1 MAESLITREKLD
13 NLMDSLGIQEVR
25 SREDFR
31 IFFSSA
37 LERYN
42 EMRPTYVARNISF
55 LLDSLFI
62 TMSHATN
69 PKKNPHGSGLSLGS
83 LTGLLYKCSD
93 AMVCEALFKNVQAR
107 DFFSKCMVLAK
118 KTDNFNLVFFKEYVE
133 NMDISKLDNEE
144 LIIFNSFMEPFK

>member
-55 LLDSLFI
+55 LMDSLFI
-62 TMSHATN
+62 TMSHATD
-69 PKKNPHGSGLSLGS
+69 PKKNPHGAGLSLGS
-83 LTGLLYKCSD
+83 LTGLIIKCSD
-93 AMVCEALFKNVQAR
+93 SLVCEALFKNNQAR
-107 DFFSKCMVLAK
+107 DFFLKCVDLAK
-118 KTDNFNLVFFKEYVE
+118 KTNNFNMVFFKDFVPM
-133 NMDISKLDNEE
+133 MDLSKLGTDE
-144 LIIFNSFMEPFK
+144 LEAFNLFAEAFK